1 MKKGQRLWMRD
12 ELILATAALL
22 SAKDKIKGTK
32 SGVYSLS
39 AEAQHYRFTSADC
52 SNVKLHFFK
61 YQ

>member
-1 MKKGQRLWMRD
+1 MRD